1 MPPVDTKASGKLATK
16 ISSDV
21 VLKEVRKRDGRV
33 VPFDASRI
41 ISAISRAM
49 EAVGE
54 GNLRNDPYRVAEAVV
69 KELHKKYIKGGTPG
83 IEDIQDIVETQLILM
98 DFPRVAKAYILYR
111 HKRAEVRQARKK
123 VPSELKKLVK
133 ESKKYFRNSLS
144 EFVYYRSYSR
154 WIDEGGRRETWVETV
169 GRYVNFIRE
178 NLDDALSI
186 EEYQELHEAVLKQE
200 VMPSMRLM
208 WSAGRAAKATNVA
221 AYNCSF
227 I

>member
-21 VLKEVRKRDGRV
+21 VLKEVRKRGGRV

-54 GNLRNDPYRVAEAVV
+54 GNLRNDPYRVAEAVI
-69 KELHKKYIKGGTPG
+69 KELRKKYTKGGTPG

-111 HKRAEVRQARKK
+111 HKRSEIRDARKK
-123 VPSELKKLVK
+123 VPAALKKFVRD
-133 ESKKYFRNSLS
+133 SKKYFRNPLS

-154 WIDEGGRRETWVETV
+154 WIEEENRRETWIETV
-169 GRYVNFIRE
+169 DRYMNF
-178 NLDDALSI
+178 
-186 EEYQELHEAVLKQE
+186 
-200 VMPSMRLM
+200 M
-208 WSAGRAAKATNVA
+208 
-221 AYNCSF
+221 
-227 I
+227 